1 MNKSINNIFVFK
13 PTQRDFK
20 NTCPKPS
27 QGCNPQNLHT
37 PGRPQVE
44 TLTVNHLKSIFND
57 KNPQACFNNA
67 VSKKVFTEKQVMSDD
82 YIMYMC
88 SDYTYDYFKS
98 KLTKTK
104 YQVKRA
110 TVHAQSTA
118 NNGHSYVNV

>member
-1 MNKSINNIFVFK
+1 VTATTQHTTTEKELMNKSINNIFVFK
-13 PTQRDFK
+13 PTPRK
-20 NTCPKPS
+20 EKP
-27 QGCNPQNLHT
+27 T
-37 PGRPQVE
+37 QVE

-88 SDYTYDYFKS
+88 SDDTYDYFKS

>member
-1 MNKSINNIFVFK
+1 MSKSINNIFVFK
-13 PTQRDFK
+13 PT
-20 NTCPKPS
+20 PKAA

-44 TLTVNHLKSIFND
+44 TLTVNHLKAIFND

-88 SDYTYDYFKS
+88 SDDTYDYFKS

-104 YQVKRA
+104 YQVKR
-110 TVHAQSTA
+110 Q
-118 NNGHSYVNV
+118 NV